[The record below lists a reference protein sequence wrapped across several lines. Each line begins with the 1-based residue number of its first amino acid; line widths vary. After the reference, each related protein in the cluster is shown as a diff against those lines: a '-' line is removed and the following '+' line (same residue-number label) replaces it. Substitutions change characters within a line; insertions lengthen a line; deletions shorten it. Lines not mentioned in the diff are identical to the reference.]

1 MIDALAEKTC
11 PRCGAAVHREQHRRT
26 CATRAEIAL
35 IDFDHREALLQRC
48 TTAAF
53 RSLLPGG
60 RFAHLAP
67 RFL

>member
-1 MIDALAEKTC
+1 MDELAEKTC
-11 PRCGAAVHREQHRRT
+11 ERCHAVVHRERHRRT
-26 CATRAEIAL
+26 CATRADIL
-35 IDFDHREALLQRC
+35 MLDFDHREALLQRC

>member
-1 MIDALAEKTC
+1 MDALAHKTC
-11 PRCGAAVHREQHRRT
+11 DRCGAAVHCERHRRT
-26 CATRAEIAL
+26 CATRADIL
-35 IDFDHREALLQRC
+35 MIDFDHREALFQRC

>member
-1 MIDALAEKTC
+1 MDDLAEKTC
-11 PRCGAAVHREQHRRT
+11 ERCGAAVHRERHRQT
-26 CATRAEIAL
+26 CATRAEL
-35 IDFDHREALLQRC
+35 VLVDFDHREALLQRC

-60 RFAHLAP
+60 RFERLAP

>member
-1 MIDALAEKTC
+1 MDALAQKTC
-11 PRCGAAVHREQHRRT
+11 DRCGAAVHRERHRRT
-26 CATRAEIAL
+26 CGSRAEIL
-35 IDFDHREALLQRC
+35 PIHFDRREALLQRC

-53 RSLLPGG
+53 LSLLPGG

>member
-1 MIDALAEKTC
+1 MDALAQKTC
-11 PRCGAAVHREQHRRT
+11 DRCDAAVHRERHRRT
-26 CATRAEIAL
+26 CATRAEIL
-35 IDFDHREALLQRC
+35 MLDFDHREALLQRC

>member
-1 MIDALAEKTC
+1 MEALAHKTC
-11 PRCGAAVHREQHRRT
+11 DRCGAAVHRERHRRT
-26 CATRAEIAL
+26 CATRAEIL
-35 IDFDHREALLQRC
+35 MLDFDHREALLQRC